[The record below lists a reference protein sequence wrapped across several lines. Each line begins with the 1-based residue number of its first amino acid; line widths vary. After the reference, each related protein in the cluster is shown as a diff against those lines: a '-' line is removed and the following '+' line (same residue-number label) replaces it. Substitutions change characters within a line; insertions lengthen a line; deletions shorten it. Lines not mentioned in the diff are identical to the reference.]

1 MSRTLEYE
9 LTSEMKTRI
18 KNLRDAKGYSNK
30 DLAIKAFL
38 KESHIKNILSPN
50 GTASISN
57 STLLNL
63 SDALECTRDYLL
75 LKSDNPNKDNTGR
88 TIYKALSLEERNNM
102 ISHISEY
109 LHNDYETLKSLYFV
123 LNDLPL
129 YYRMDFLKGFNISVR
144 AMQNSTLWKLARSLN
159 TEDFKLIQN
168 CIEYNN
174 PRYAK
179 LITDLSTA
187 KRDIALAKYEHAVS
201 KLLNIILVTISED
214 MMCAPIARDSY
225 KTLQTLTSEE
235 LILLPR
241 NIKRLINEFNEN
253 DYVLISSDSIVQFQ
267 KAINKYIGSLEQ

>member
-57 STLLNL
+57 STLINL

-88 TIYKALSLEERNNM
+88 TIYKALSLEARNNM
-102 ISHISEY
+102 ISNISEY

-201 KLLNIILVTISED
+201 QLLNIILVTISED

-225 KTLQTLTSEE
+225 KTFQTLISEE

>member
-57 STLLNL
+57 STLVNL

-129 YYRMDFLKGFNISVR
+129 YYRMDFLKGLNISVR

-225 KTLQTLTSEE
+225 KTLQTLISEE

-253 DYVLISSDSIVQFQ
+253 DYIRISSDSIVQFQ

>member
-57 STLLNL
+57 STLVNL

-225 KTLQTLTSEE
+225 KTLQTLISEE
-235 LILLPR
+235 LISLPR

>member
-1 MSRTLEYE
+1 MSRTLEYK
-9 LTSEMKTRI
+9 LTPEMKTRI
-18 KNLRDAKGYSNK
+18 KSLRDAKGYSNK
-30 DLAIKAFL
+30 DLAVKAFL
-38 KESHIKNILSPN
+38 KESHIKNILAPN

-57 STLLNL
+57 STLINL

-88 TIYKALSLEERNNM
+88 TIYKALSLEARNNM
-102 ISHISEY
+102 ISNISEY

-144 AMQNSTLWKLARSLN
+144 VMQNSTLWKLASSLN

-168 CIEYNN
+168 CIEFNN

-187 KRDIALAKYEHAVS
+187 KRDIALAKYKRAVS
-201 KLLNIILVTISED
+201 KLLNIILVAISED

-225 KTLQTLTSEE
+225 LTLQTLISEE

-253 DYVLISSDSIVQFQ
+253 DYILISSDSIVQFQ
-267 KAINKYIGSLEQ
+267 KAINKYIDSLEQ

>member
-38 KESHIKNILSPN
+38 NESHIKNILSPN

-57 STLLNL
+57 STLVNL

-225 KTLQTLTSEE
+225 KTLQTLISEE
-235 LILLPR
+235 LIFLPR
-241 NIKRLINEFNEN
+241 NIKRLINVFNEN
-253 DYVLISSDSIVQFQ
+253 DYIRISSDSIVQFQ